1 MNDVTNSSPARQQAV
16 SRGTQTNKWKLFATL
31 CALLLATGGRAQAT
45 ELVGQWE
52 LDAERT
58 EAIQPEQ
65 PQQKQWLKGQN
76 ISTSVSYGGQRLPT
90 IRRKIGAMS
99 SLSERDPE
107 VLRCKEMVISNKGDD
122 LLFTYVD
129 VGSEVR
135 QKGKKRGFNTA
146 WNKKKLTD
154 SYKTTTRKVS
164 HTFAIQDD
172 ESLLVTVLIKP
183 NKGPKRIYKQ
193 VFNRKS

>member
-1 MNDVTNSSPARQQAV
+1 MIHA
-16 SRGTQTNKWKLFATL
+16 TQTLHWTLIGIL
-31 CALLLATGGRAQAT
+31 CAALLTTSDHSHAT

-76 ISTSVSYGGQRLPT
+76 ISTNVSYGGQRLPT

-107 VLRCKEMVISNKGDD
+107 VLRCKELVISNKGDD

-135 QKGKKRGFNTA
+135 SKGRKRGFNTA
-146 WNKKKLTD
+146 WSKKKLTD

-172 ESLLVTVLIKP
+172 NSLLVTVLIKP

>member
-1 MNDVTNSSPARQQAV
+1 MKQMTQIASRTFRVVLSS
-16 SRGTQTNKWKLFATL
+16 
-31 CALLLATGGRAQAT
+31 LLLFVSGHALATD
-45 ELVGQWE
+45 LVGQWL
-52 LDAERT
+52 LDAEKT

-76 ISTSVSYGGQRLPT
+76 VSTSVSYGGQRLPT
-90 IRRKIGAMS
+90 LRQKVPPMS
-99 SLSERDPE
+99 TLSARDPE
-107 VLRCKEMVISNKGDD
+107 VLRCKEMTISNKGDD

-135 QKGKKRGFNTA
+135 RKGKKRGFNTA

-164 HTFAIQDD
+164 HTFEIQDNG
-172 ESLLVTVLIKP
+172 SLLVTVLIKP
-183 NKGPKRIYKQ
+183 DKGPKRIYKQ